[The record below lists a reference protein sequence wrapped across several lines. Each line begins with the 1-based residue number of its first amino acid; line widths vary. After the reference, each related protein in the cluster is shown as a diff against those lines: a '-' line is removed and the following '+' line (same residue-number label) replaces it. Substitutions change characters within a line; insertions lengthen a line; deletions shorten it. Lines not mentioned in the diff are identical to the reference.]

1 MAVRIICIK
10 RDEGNYENPYVAI
23 DHLEWV
29 NERIKVNGIT
39 DRTKIYDWIKYEK
52 GEAYV
57 LDQHGNKAY
66 LIPALSPLGNKYVK
80 TVNDETGND
89 CLLYLPECTLC

>member
-10 RDEGNYENPYVAI
+10 RDEGSYENPYVAI

-39 DRTKIYDWIKYEK
+39 DRTKIYDWIAYEK

-57 LDQHGNKAY
+57 LNQHGEKAY
-66 LIPALSPLGNKYVK
+66 LIPAISPLGTKYVK
-80 TVNDETGND
+80 TVTDEARED
-89 CLLYLPECTLC
+89 ILLFLPECTLC